1 MTLKRNLIANYV
13 GQGWT
18 ALMGLAFIPLYI
30 RYLGME
36 SYGIIGLYAILSAWL
51 QLANM
56 GITPALNR
64 EMARFSA
71 GAHSPESIRDLL
83 RSLETIAFA
92 LAILLGGLVWLA
104 SGWLAA
110 DWLRA
115 ERLQQNQVA
124 SAIAVMGLVIAT
136 KFVEGLYQGAI
147 LGLQKQVW
155 YNVAQA
161 ILATLRWAGAV
172 AVLAWVS
179 PTIQAYFFWQ
189 GAVSLVTLSVYL
201 IAIYRWLP
209 TPSRPAKFCMSAVHQ
224 IWRFAGGMMVT
235 TFLAL
240 LLTQVD
246 KILLSKLLTLEHFG
260 YYTLA
265 AVVSGALY
273 QVVSPITQAFYP
285 RLTELH
291 TRNDDIALVKIY
303 HRGAQLV
310 TVLAGAAAF
319 LLIAYAE
326 NILRLWT
333 GDQALALAVAPL
345 LALLAVGTF
354 LNILMHI
361 PYMLQLAHG
370 WSGLAAKINLVA
382 VSVLVPAI
390 FWVVPRYGAMGAA
403 ALWALLNAGYV
414 SIGIHIMHSRLIPE
428 EKWRWYGQDVV
439 LPAATAG
446 GWILISYLAMPPTL
460 EKGAELAWIAASAV
474 GGLFLGTLSATS
486 LRHAVWRAWQAHT
499 TSEHV

>member
-1 MTLKRNLIANYV
+1 MPLKRNLIANYI

-18 ALMGLAFIPLYI
+18 TLMGLAFIPLYI

-56 GITPALNR
+56 GITPTLNR

-104 SGWLAA
+104 SGWFAA

-115 ERLQQNQVA
+115 ERLPQDQVA
-124 SAIAVMGLVIAT
+124 SAIAVMGLVVAT

-161 ILATLRWAGAV
+161 VLATLRWAGAV

-189 GAVSLVTLSVYL
+189 GAVSLVTLSVYMV
-201 IAIYRWLP
+201 AIYRWLP
-209 TPSRPAKFCMSAVHQ
+209 TPSRPAKFCVSAVRQ
-224 IWRFAGGMMVT
+224 IWRFAGGMMAT
-235 TFLAL
+235 TLLVL

-246 KILLSKLLTLEHFG
+246 KMLLSKLLTLEHFG
-260 YYTLA
+260 NYTLA

-291 TRNDDIALVKIY
+291 VRNDAIALAQTY
-303 HRGAQLV
+303 HHGAQLV
-310 TVLAGAAAF
+310 TVLAGAAAL
-319 LLIAYAE
+319 LLIIYAE

-333 GDQALALAVAPL
+333 GDQALALAIAPL
-345 LALLAVGTF
+345 LALLAAGTF
-354 LNILMHI
+354 LNSLMHM

-370 WSGLAAKINLVA
+370 WSSLAARINLVA

-403 ALWALLNAGYV
+403 ALWVLLNAGYV
-414 SIGIHIMHSRLIPE
+414 SIGIHAMHRRLIPE
-428 EKWRWYGQDVV
+428 EKWRWYGQDLALPVV
-439 LPAATAG
+439 IIG
-446 GWILISYLAMPPTL
+446 CWVLISSITMPLTL
-460 EKGAELAWIAASAV
+460 TRGAELAWIAASAI

-486 LRHAVWRAWQAHT
+486 LRHAVRRTWRAHM
-499 TSEHV
+499 TSERV